1 MESIFSRTEQLLGG
15 QAMQKLAAAHVAV
28 IGLGGVGSWCAE
40 ALWRSGVGR
49 LTLMDFDIVAP
60 SNLNRQAQALRS
72 TLGQDKA
79 AALAER
85 LRDIDDGREITLLS
99 LRYTPEERE
108 ALFVLRPDYIADCI
122 DSVKEKTDLIREAKC
137 RTIPILS
144 ALGTGGKTDASLLRV
159 GDIAKTDTC
168 PLARAM
174 RRSLRAEGIPHA
186 DVVWSPEPAAGATEG
201 KPGTVMWVPAAA
213 GLLMAQEIIK
223 KLTEPA
229 AE

>member
-1 MESIFSRTEQLLGG
+1 MESIFSRTEQLLGAP
-15 QAMQKLAAAHVAV
+15 AMQRLAAAHVAV
-28 IGLGGVGSWCAE
+28 VGLGGVGSWCAE

-49 LTLMDFDIVAP
+49 LTLMDFDTVAP

-72 TLGQDKA
+72 TLGRDKA

-85 LRDIDDGREITLLS
+85 LRDIDDHREITLLS

-108 ALFVLRPDYIADCI
+108 ALFVLRPDYIADGI
-122 DSVKEKTDLIREAKC
+122 DSVKDKTDLIREAK
-137 RTIPILS
+137 RRDIPILS

-174 RRSLRAEGIPHA
+174 RKSLRAEGIAHA
-186 DVVWSPEPAAGATEG
+186 AVVWSPEPAAAAEG

-223 KLTEPA
+223 RLTMPA